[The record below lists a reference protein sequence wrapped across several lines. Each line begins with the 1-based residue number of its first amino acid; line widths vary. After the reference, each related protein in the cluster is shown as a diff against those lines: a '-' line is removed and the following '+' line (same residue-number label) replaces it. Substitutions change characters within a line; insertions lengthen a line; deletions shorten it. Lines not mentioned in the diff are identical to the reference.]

1 MTEYQATKYFM
12 DRARMK
18 SDELRWYNIY
28 GHLEVLSKIPWYK
41 SVDTVIEDNGTNPLH
56 FLKELNLVGR
66 IKLEPGEPKKG
77 LFLAR
82 LYDSKICSKILTWL
96 IEVFPEV

>member
-1 MTEYQATKYFM
+1 M
-12 DRARMK
+12 DKKARLR
-18 SDELRWYNIY
+18 SDEYIWYNRY

-41 SVDTVIEDNGTNPLH
+41 SVGTVIEDNGTNPLY
-56 FLKELNLVGR
+56 FLKELNLVVR
-66 IKLEPGEPKKG
+66 IKLEPGEPKKV

-82 LYDSKICSKILTWL
+82 LYDSTICSKILTWL

>member
-1 MTEYQATKYFM
+1 M

-41 SVDTVIEDNGTNPLH
+41 SVDTVIEDNGTNPLY
-56 FLKELNLVGR
+56 FLKELNLVVR
-66 IKLEPGEPKKG
+66 IKLEPGEPKKV

-96 IEVFPEV
+96 IEFFPEV